1 MSNWKRCSDWLGYTA
16 PEFSLKKPT
25 ECPGFEQ
32 ALHQPDF
39 ITKLWTQL
47 PHAKNAAY
55 PSLLQL
61 YLGWVKDL
69 FFQAGIW
76 LLAAE
81 SSHGGD
87 IEYEQCGP
95 LVFFLWH
102 AEYPLHVNFWNR
114 QEVEGQANN
123 YKGWFIK
130 NNWHSLTMLSLERN
144 VFSNW
149 LGCYACR
156 WLRCSG
162 QSKSQYKSTQHQ
174 AVSDHFSYFCCAVGK
189 LDLNSSF

>member
-1 MSNWKRCSDWLGYTA
+1 MLWLTWIYCSRIQPEEAYRMPRLWAGFASAWFHHQIVNTA
-16 PEFSLKKPT
+16 SPCQERSVSLT
-25 ECPGFEQ
+25 F
-32 ALHQPDF
+32 A
-39 ITKLWTQL
+39 TL
-47 PHAKNAAY
+47 PRLSQR
-55 PSLLQL
+55 SLLPSRHL
-61 YLGWVKDL
+61 AVGCWILSWRRHW
-69 FFQAGIW
+69 IW
-76 LLAAE
+76 TMW
-81 SSHGGD
+81 SFS
-87 IEYEQCGP
+87 
-95 LVFFLWH
+95 FFLWH

-130 NNWHSLTMLSLERN
+130 NNWHSLTTLSLERN